1 MSVTVRQFDTLQNG
15 QSVHIITMTNQA
27 GTEVSLLTLG
37 AAIQAFRFA
46 GKDLVLGFDRAEHYF
61 HSGAYIG
68 ATVGRICNRTA
79 DGRFELNGTTYNLVC
94 NEPDRRVHLHGG
106 KVGFDKK
113 VWDYT
118 IIREEELPC
127 VTFSTVSP
135 DGEEGYPGTLM
146 LEVTY
151 TLTEANELILDYK
164 AQSDADTPLNLTNH
178 TYFNLNGCDG
188 KTVHNNLLQINAA
201 EYTPVTERLV
211 PTGEYAPVEGTAID
225 FRMAKPIGEA
235 LYNEDAS
242 MAYTGGV
249 DHNFVLAHTR
259 PEAALEA
266 AYAYSP
272 DTGIQLRC
280 YTDLPGI
287 QVYTGN
293 FLDEPGGKYGLK
305 WGQHQGF
312 CLETQFFA
320 NSINQP
326 NFPSIV
332 LKAGDTF
339 HSRTTYAV
347 SQKEEG

>member
-1 MSVTVRQFDTLQNG
+1 MTVTVSHFDTLQNG
-15 QSVHIITMTNQA
+15 QAIRKITLSNSKN
-27 GTEVSLLTLG
+27 TEVSILTLG
-37 AAIQAFRFA
+37 AAIQAFCFA
-46 GKDLVLGFDRAEHYF
+46 GKDLVLGFDQAEHYF

-79 DGRFELNGTTYNLVC
+79 DGQFVLNGTTYQLAC

-106 KVGFDKK
+106 QVGFDKK

-118 IIREEELPC
+118 ILREGAMPC
-127 VTFSTVSP
+127 VAFSAVSP
-135 DGEEGYPGTLM
+135 DGEEGYPGTVL
-146 LEVTY
+146 LQVTY
-151 TLTEANELILDYK
+151 TLTENDELILDYK

-178 TYFNLNGCDG
+178 AYFNLNGCDG
-188 KTVHNNLLQINAA
+188 ATVHNNLLQVNAE

-211 PTGEYAPVEGTAID
+211 PTGDYACVADTAID
-225 FRMAKPIGEA
+225 FRAAKPIGEA
-235 LYNEDAS
+235 LEHEDDT

-249 DHNFVLAHTR
+249 DHNFVLARTR
-259 PEAALEA
+259 PEQAVEA

-272 DTGIQLRC
+272 ATGIELRC
-280 YTDLPGI
+280 TTDLPGI

-305 WGQHQGF
+305 WGKHQGF

-339 HSRTTYAV
+339 YSRTTYAV
-347 SQKEEG
+347 SLKGEG

>member
-1 MSVTVRQFDTLQNG
+1 MSVFITPFDTLQNG
-15 QSVHIITMTNQA
+15 QDVHKITLKNAA

-37 AAIQAFRFA
+37 ATLQAFVYDD
-46 GKDLVLGFDRAEHYF
+46 KDLVLGFDKAQYYF
-61 HSGAYIG
+61 ESGAYIG

-79 DGRFELNGTTYNLVC
+79 DGQFTLNGITYNLVC

-113 VWDYT
+113 IWDYT
-118 IIREEELPC
+118 IIREGELPC
-127 VTFSTVSP
+127 VCFSTISP

-151 TLTEANELILDYK
+151 TLTEDNELILDYK
-164 AQSDADTPLNLTNH
+164 AKSDADTPLNLTNH
-178 TYFNLNGCDG
+178 AYFNLNGCDG
-188 KTVHNNLLQINAA
+188 DNVHNNLLQIHAD
-201 EYTPVTERLV
+201 EFTPVTERLI
-211 PTGEYAPVEGTAID
+211 PTGEYQPVANTAID

-235 LYNEDAS
+235 LNNEDDT

-259 PEAALEA
+259 PEHPIEA

-272 DTGIQLRC
+272 TTGIELRC
-280 YTDLPGI
+280 HTDLPGI

-293 FLDEPGGKYGLK
+293 FLDEPGGKYGCK
-305 WGQHQGF
+305 WGKHQGF

-332 LKAGDTF
+332 LKAGETF
-339 HSRTTYAV
+339 RSRTQYAV
-347 SQKEEG
+347 SKKKEG